1 MSIAVNGK
9 TIEDKAIAAEA
20 QNHPAS
26 GPDEA
31 WEDAAYALAVREL
44 LLQEAHRLGLK
55 ADEVR
60 DAEGRLLMPEEA
72 LIETL
77 LEQEVVAP
85 RADEA
90 ACKRYYQNNRK
101 RFRTPDL
108 FEARHILLPAPPED
122 EAACRRAAAQAEAL
136 IEEITADPSRFAAL
150 AKAYSKCP
158 SAEAG
163 GNLGQLQKG
172 QTVPEFETFLFELEE
187 GQLCPVP
194 VKTRFGAHVLLLE
207 RRIEGRQLPFEE
219 VAGRISAYLE
229 EASWRR
235 AVAQYIAILAGQA
248 DIQGIDMEGAK
259 SPLVQ

>member
-1 MSIAVNGK
+1 MVGGIGV
-9 TIEDKAIAAEA
+9 
-20 QNHPAS
+20 
-26 GPDEA
+26 
-31 WEDAAYALAVREL
+31 
-44 LLQEAHRLGLK
+44 
-55 ADEVR
+55 
-60 DAEGRLLMPEEA
+60 
-72 LIETL
+72 LIPL
-77 LEQEVVAP
+77 VLS
-85 RADEA
+85 
-90 ACKRYYQNNRK
+90 
-101 RFRTPDL
+101 L
-108 FEARHILLPAPPED
+108 
-122 EAACRRAAAQAEAL
+122 
-136 IEEITADPSRFAAL
+136 
-150 AKAYSKCP
+150 
-158 SAEAG
+158 AG